1 MGLNIFVIELVGTFV
16 LVASILRFA
25 SESWGAVAIGATLM
39 GLIFFGGKI
48 SGGHFNP
55 AVSLGVFLKG
65 GMAVGT
71 LVFTYMLSQVLGG
84 SAAWIFY
91 NSVF

>member
-1 MGLNIFVIELVGTFV
+1 
-16 LVASILRFA
+16 
-25 SESWGAVAIGATLM
+25 M